1 MDDLPL
7 LAPTVEHLTPH
18 DLVTYSR
25 CPHEMELHRTH
36 RHSTGP
42 LLLSDTL
49 TLPMAPPEHHS
60 PLFLPALPEGHG
72 PGGSP
77 RHLPP
82 RHPCL
87 RRRGGGR
94 PPDALPAGAGAARPG
109 LPAPRRE
116 PDGRRVRAERT
127 AGHGRPAPDGVA
139 YPIEYKSTHLFTGYH
154 GDHGRPFDV
163 LQAIAECRLVHAAS
177 GIRPRSGVILYGDA
191 DGDGGRE
198 GWVEVEYGDAEEHWL
213 RAALMQIRAD
223 HARAP
228 VPNERNC
235 SACEPNRASLCPAAA
250 VPYSGPHPIGAVP
263 FASGHSTYSPARSR

>member
-1 MDDLPL
+1 
-7 LAPTVEHLTPH
+7 
-18 DLVTYSR
+18 
-25 CPHEMELHRTH
+25 MELHRTH

-60 PLFLPALPEGHG
+60 PLFLPA
-72 PGGSP
+72 SP
-77 RHLPP
+77 RVTVREGRLDIFPHDTLVYVDEGEDDLPMLFP
-82 RHPCL
+82 PEQVRLDPAYRRHGANL
-87 RRRGGGR
+87 MDDEFGLSGR
-94 PPDALPAGAGAARPG
+94 PDLVV
-109 LPAPRRE
+109 RR
-116 PDGRRVRAERT
+116 PDGM
-127 AGHGRPAPDGVA
+127 A
-139 YPIEYKSTHLFTGYH
+139 YPIEYKSTHLFVGYH
-154 GDHGRPFDV
+154 EAHGRPFDV

-177 GIRPRSGVILYGDA
+177 GIRPKFGVVLYGDS

-213 RAALMQIRAD
+213 RAALTQIRAD

-235 SACEPNRASLCPAAA
+235 SGCEPNRASLCPSAA

-263 FASGHSTYSPARSR
+263 FAAGHSTYSPARSR